1 MGPSTSTE
9 QCSAAAAFVS
19 PVMQPDYKA
28 GVWWIIGVM
37 DRTQIAS
44 KDKSLLMRATD
55 CVDGTDGT
63 HAKACTKSVAL
74 HIPSPVMWSLDLSF
88 HSEF

>member
-1 MGPSTSTE
+1 
-9 QCSAAAAFVS
+9 
-19 PVMQPDYKA
+19 MQPDYKA
-28 GVWWIIGVM
+28 EVWWIIGVM
-37 DRTQIAS
+37 DRTQIAIKDLAS
-44 KDKSLLMRATD
+44 KDKSPLMRATD